1 MKYCAHDYQAYATDF
16 VLSHPYCGL
25 ILDMGLGKSVI
36 TLTALWDLLLDS
48 FDVGCVLVVAPKRV
62 AEDTWPREIAKWEH
76 LKGLTYSLVMGS
88 EKERRAALS
97 RKAMIY
103 IIYRENVSWLVEHT
117 TWRFDA
123 LVFYELSSF
132 FKEKKVW
139 SVVKDELLGCYL
151 VPYFSKLLSTRI
163 PILYVDCF
171 AGKGKFDDGKNGSP
185 LVAIECLN
193 RSLDISANGINN
205 GMQVPEVF
213 LRFIELHHADA
224 LKQNLPDG
232 CKGKIE
238 VIDGAFEDEIV
249 GLLRNFVQ
257 RYNKRLNVFL
267 YIDPYGIK
275 ALNMHLFH
283 QLPEVFSSAE
293 LLINLNSFGFLRE
306 ALRVRKIAL
315 RENEDE
321 LLSELDEY
329 EPSIMQSV
337 EDLNR
342 IAGGDYWQE
351 IVDKYKTNAIDISAA
366 EKQFAEEYKMVLRK
380 KFRYVLDMPIR
391 LHAANKPKYR
401 MVYATNHPDGCV
413 LMADNISR
421 RTEYAVALP

>member
-1 MKYCAHDYQAYATDF
+1 
-16 VLSHPYCGL
+16 
-25 ILDMGLGKSVI
+25 
-36 TLTALWDLLLDS
+36 
-48 FDVGCVLVVAPKRV
+48 
-62 AEDTWPREIAKWEH
+62 
-76 LKGLTYSLVMGS
+76 
-88 EKERRAALS
+88 
-97 RKAMIY
+97 
-103 IIYRENVSWLVEHT
+103 
-117 TWRFDA
+117 
-123 LVFYELSSF
+123 
-132 FKEKKVW
+132 
-139 SVVKDELLGCYL
+139 
-151 VPYFSKLLSTRI
+151 
-163 PILYVDCF
+163 
-171 AGKGKFDDGKNGSP
+171 
-185 LVAIECLN
+185 
-193 RSLDISANGINN
+193 
-205 GMQVPEVF
+205 
-213 LRFIELHHADA
+213 
-224 LKQNLPDG
+224 
-232 CKGKIE
+232 
-238 VIDGAFEDEIV
+238 
-249 GLLRNFVQ
+249 
-257 RYNKRLNVFL
+257 
-267 YIDPYGIK
+267 
-275 ALNMHLFH
+275 MHLFH

>member
-1 MKYCAHDYQAYATDF
+1 MSKDNKD
-16 VLSHPYCGL
+16 
-25 ILDMGLGKSVI
+25 
-36 TLTALWDLLLDS
+36 
-48 FDVGCVLVVAPKRV
+48 
-62 AEDTWPREIAKWEH
+62 
-76 LKGLTYSLVMGS
+76 
-88 EKERRAALS
+88 
-97 RKAMIY
+97 
-103 IIYRENVSWLVEHT
+103 
-117 TWRFDA
+117 
-123 LVFYELSSF
+123 F

-171 AGKGKFDDGKNGSP
+171 TGKGKFDDGKNGSP

-421 RTEYAVALP
+421 RTEYLVIDIQQRGQLSLFPPTAENSFISPETIDNQMRTLIQRKYKSQAVSLSKLQADFFDTYGVVCSSKELSSGKKVSSLKRLEKNGEIEVERMPSERNGTPTRFWSEQKDQKVTIKGK